1 MSPKTP
7 KEELV
12 EEAPAEETTMP
23 TEEASSE
30 EVEIEEATDE
40 TVESEEAPAPAAK
53 KPVSAAQKAFNAA
66 LALFVRATE
75 DGKAAARLCANAA
88 IQQFFDHGTL
98 NMAQDFSDA
107 CERVGKNYIRHVAFV
122 KWLAKYAPVTV
133 INGRFKKDH
142 TREAMTADDLKSAL
156 ANPFWDSIPSPE
168 KANFTEDDVVK
179 SMSRWI
185 ASWNSKE
192 PSNSKAT
199 KKVAAIAAV
208 IGKLEAATG

>member
-1 MSPKTP
+1 MSAKTP
-7 KEELV
+7 ATATPP
-12 EEAPAEETTMP
+12 EAPAANTEAAEETTVETAPSAEETP
-23 TEEASSE
+23 TEDSKPS
-30 EVEIEEATDE
+30 T
-40 TVESEEAPAPAAK
+40 K

-142 TREAMTADDLKSAL
+142 TREAMTADDLKAAL
-156 ANPFWDSIPSPE
+156 ASPFWDSIPSPE

-185 ASWNSKE
+185 ASWNSKN

-208 IGKLEAATG
+208 VGKLEAATG